1 MLPNFE
7 RIGEIDK
14 DLCETLMK
22 ELLKPKYYQRA
33 EYISSDEFDSENM
46 AIAVLLAKEDYNS
59 AYILVRWIGGFHRK
73 VKIEICDWSDF
84 ISAHHKQKN
93 FEALEPS
100 PKHHQICL
108 DLQELKSKLKSQPSK
123 TSVHDFFSFKADL
136 LEDISWMYP
145 QAHQNPK
152 RPYHYLLVGK

>member
-73 VKIEICDWSDF
+73 VKIEICD
-84 ISAHHKQKN
+84 
-93 FEALEPS
+93 
-100 PKHHQICL
+100 
-108 DLQELKSKLKSQPSK
+108 
-123 TSVHDFFSFKADL
+123 
-136 LEDISWMYP
+136 
-145 QAHQNPK
+145 
-152 RPYHYLLVGK
+152 